1 MQSADS
7 ERARPPGCGLQ
18 AAASENDVSVVSI
31 IGNLNT
37 KMKYKNVPWRND
49 RNPGIVKRE
58 A

>member
-1 MQSADS
+1 VQSADS

-31 IGNLNT
+31 IG
-37 KMKYKNVPWRND
+37 KYSKYKNVPWRND